1 MDMNMDSKLT
11 RRDRLENV
19 VNAGSPSLKSCPLTT
34 PEMQTAGASMESL
47 TSASAS
53 PFMGEEGGQPNQ
65 WTTQSRG
72 HALSDPSFGDIPKS
86 VPTNTRI

>member
-53 PFMGEEGGQPNQ
+53 PFIRGESGQHNLEDML
-65 WTTQSRG
+65 SLRSK
-72 HALSDPSFGDIPKS
+72 ALERF
-86 VPTNTRI
+86 